1 MKNLEWYFDFISP
14 FSYLAME
21 QSHRLLQNADVSF
34 KPVLF
39 AGLLNHWHHKGPAEL
54 PPKRRYTMRYVQWL
68 AHKHEIP
75 LTMPPAHPFNPLNAL
90 RLSIVLHNDPDAI
103 RAIFRFIWRDGRR
116 PDDPQSWHE
125 LIEQLDVLDA
135 EKRIAANDVKQEL
148 RANGRRALDLGVFG
162 VPSLVVDGELFW
174 GFDALD
180 FVIDY
185 LRNPA
190 IFDSDEMRRITE
202 LPVGVERRKD

>member
-21 QSHRLLQNADVSF
+21 QSHRLLQNVDVSF

-75 LTMPPAHPFNPLNAL
+75 LRMPPAHPFNPLNAL

-125 LIEQLDVLDA
+125 LIEQLGVLDA
-135 EKRIAANDVKQEL
+135 AKRIAANDVKQEL

-190 IFDSDEMRRITE
+190 IFDSEEMRRITE
-202 LPVGVERRKD
+202 LPVGVERRKG

>member
-1 MKNLEWYFDFISP
+1 M
-14 FSYLAME
+14 
-21 QSHRLLQNADVSF
+21 
-34 KPVLF
+34 
-39 AGLLNHWHHKGPAEL
+39 
-54 PPKRRYTMRYVQWL
+54 
-68 AHKHEIP
+68 
-75 LTMPPAHPFNPLNAL
+75 
-90 RLSIVLHNDPDAI
+90 
-103 RAIFRFIWRDGRR
+103 
-116 PDDPQSWHE
+116 
-125 LIEQLDVLDA
+125 
-135 EKRIAANDVKQEL
+135 KQEL